1 MRPGVDRTDVEY
13 AWPSRL
19 LRPAYDIKLVYL
31 DLNHWIS
38 LAKANTGHR
47 DGQRHQAAL
56 ETLRAAQDRIVV
68 PLAAPHYMEM
78 AGIKD
83 PRQRRDIAE
92 VMEELSGFR
101 TLMSGPTITPL
112 ELDAAL
118 ARIANVTPR
127 FAPLPL
133 IGRGAL
139 QAFGM
144 AGGLRIRS
152 ADGADVTDQVRAEHR
167 DGPEAFDV
175 WRQNAELLLDRSLLR
190 GPQDDDEIAAL
201 QKLGWDPTVARRGAE
216 KRHSRS
222 ATRPHDS
229 TPTRDG
235 GAAGSGTSSAPDT
248 SRSRSRTS
256 WTRR

>member
-13 AWPSRL
+13 AWPPRL
-19 LRPAYDIKLVYL
+19 MRPPSDIKLVYL

-47 DGQRHQAAL
+47 DGHRYRPAL
-56 ETLRAAQDRIVV
+56 EALRIAGDCIVV

-83 PRQRRDIAE
+83 PRQRREIAE

-101 TLMSGPTITPL
+101 TLMTGPTITPL

-118 ARIANVTPR
+118 ARVANVGPR

-133 IGRGAL
+133 IGHGAL

-152 ADGADVTDQVRAEHR
+152 ADGADITDQARTEYG
-167 DGPEAFDV
+167 DEPEAFDR
-175 WRQNAELLLDRSLLR
+175 WREAAELTADATCCGDHRTTMRS
-190 GPQDDDEIAAL
+190 P
-201 QKLGWDPTVARRGAE
+201 
-216 KRHSRS
+216 SCRS
-222 ATRPHDS
+222 T
-229 TPTRDG
+229 TG
-235 GAAGSGTSSAPDT
+235 
-248 SRSRSRTS
+248 
-256 WTRR
+256 TRR